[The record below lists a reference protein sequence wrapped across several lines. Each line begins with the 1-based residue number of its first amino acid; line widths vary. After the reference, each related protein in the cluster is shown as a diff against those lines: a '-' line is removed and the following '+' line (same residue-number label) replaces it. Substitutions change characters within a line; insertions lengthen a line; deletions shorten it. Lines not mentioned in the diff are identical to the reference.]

1 MLTSS
6 PSSHRKSFRDAG
18 NRIFQ
23 QESDAQPGIISLLA
37 ARTPTAVR
45 ELPLDKVVPNPS
57 QPRMT
62 WHEETLQELA
72 ASIKEHGVLQPIL
85 VRPSGDQY
93 EIIAGERRWR
103 AARMAGLGTVPA
115 LVRDVPDRQAL
126 AVALIENIQREG
138 LNPLEEAAG
147 IQRLV
152 QEFGMTHATAAEA
165 VGRSRSGVTN
175 LLRLLE
181 LAPPVRELLAEGR
194 LDMGHARALLALPV
208 ARQIELARE
217 AAERQLSVRDV
228 ERRAGSLAKAPR
240 ASEHSKRDPDVAR
253 LEEEISDRLGTTV
266 QIKAG
271 AKRGA
276 GRLVISYGS
285 LDQLDALLG
294 KLTG

>member
-1 MLTSS
+1 MVKMRGLG
-6 PSSHRKSFRDAG
+6 RGLDALLG
-18 NRIFQ
+18 AGDDQ
-23 QESDAQPGIISLLA
+23 QSQSDALRNLPIDALQPG
-37 ARTPTAVR
+37 
-45 ELPLDKVVPNPS
+45 KY
-57 QPRMT
+57 QPRTRMDQ
-62 WHEETLQELA
+62 EALGELA
-72 ASIKEHGVLQPIL
+72 TSIKAQGVMQPIL
-85 VRPSGDQY
+85 VRPVAEERY